1 MSVLLF
7 LVKLTISDGAFHGL
21 SVFDFLPVK
30 EKFDR
35 SGQLS
40 FSLQDY
46 GGDFIITYALPVPNR
61 ARALVVLGVLGV
73 LNFFTHKKYSRI
85 GKKIF
90 SSASNLPLFRQ

>member
-1 MSVLLF
+1 MACMSVLLF

-40 FSLQDY
+40 FSL
-46 GGDFIITYALPVPNR
+46 
-61 ARALVVLGVLGV
+61 
-73 LNFFTHKKYSRI
+73 
-85 GKKIF
+85 
-90 SSASNLPLFRQ
+90 